1 MKMLTVVLAICML
14 NIISCSN
21 DNDAEIAELK
31 NQIQELQ
38 QAQTAVVATTPS
50 PATVTS
56 TPISLPELGVK
67 VEYSDKVK
75 LWGENCTN
83 DPFYGTVEIPII
95 DYFNNL
101 EAKSRDVSR
110 NETYSFR
117 DGDKVARNGPFTTW
131 YFEMFLQDVSSNVP
145 EKFESISFGSHPEY
159 FWEDYVNYVVTVCE
173 TFHGRDTLR
182 NAVLA
187 HSKLMNWRTDWP
199 GHASKWESFPYI
211 ETGREVIKAPS
222 PSGLEHYTKYITASG
237 VIIVGGEKVPA
248 RAMLAAYDRVNYMLS
263 ARPEFHDILKEN
275 NVRISLFGPGS
286 ESTAGEL
293 PEFEG
298 ENEPGG
304 FSMGVTDAAMTA
316 NVEWLCY
323 PGNPDR
329 GGDPVMHELVHT
341 LNGIVFEQINELYFY
356 ERIYDL
362 ALSAIDKG
370 IFATNYTQ
378 HLDDGEQQGMKHYVG
393 EYWAMT
399 VEGYLMDMEGFK
411 NSHDTHEWIKE
422 NDPELYDLII
432 RYFPTQKWDLCTG
445 KLKK

>member
-1 MKMLTVVLAICML
+1 
-14 NIISCSN
+14 
-21 DNDAEIAELK
+21 
-31 NQIQELQ
+31 
-38 QAQTAVVATTPS
+38 
-50 PATVTS
+50 
-56 TPISLPELGVK
+56 
-67 VEYSDKVK
+67 
-75 LWGENCTN
+75 
-83 DPFYGTVEIPII
+83 
-95 DYFNNL
+95 
-101 EAKSRDVSR
+101 
-110 NETYSFR
+110 
-117 DGDKVARNGPFTTW
+117 
-131 YFEMFLQDVSSNVP
+131 
-145 EKFESISFGSHPEY
+145 
-159 FWEDYVNYVVTVCE
+159 
-173 TFHGRDTLR
+173 
-182 NAVLA
+182 
-187 HSKLMNWRTDWP
+187 MNWRTSWP

-237 VIIVGGEKVPA
+237 VIIVGGEKVQA

-286 ESTAGEL
+286 GSTTSEL
-293 PEFEG
+293 PEFKG
-298 ENEPGG
+298 EDEPGG
-304 FSMGVTDAAMTA
+304 MSMGVTDAAMTA
-316 NVEWLCY
+316 NAEWLCY

-329 GGDPVMHELVHT
+329 GGDPVMHELVHS

-378 HLDDGEQQGMKHYVG
+378 NLPDGEQQGMKHYVG

-432 RYFPTQKWDLCTG
+432 RYFPTQKWDQCTG
-445 KLKK
+445 ELKK